1 MAQVTRREKKDGTV
15 SYTIRV
21 YSGRTQSDKVITR
34 CKTVVPPPG
43 MSGKKVEKWVQ
54 EQAMLFEQQVT
65 NGMALDSDMLLDDL
79 IDRWFEEYANKHLK
93 PKTLYD
99 YKRMRPR
106 ITAGLGHL
114 KVSKIKPAHLMAFYD
129 NLEEKGIRQD
139 SSFTATA
146 ALLKLLPHGTRGALA
161 KEAGVGQD
169 TMRMV
174 YAGKGVSKRTAE
186 KVSAAVGLA
195 VSRAFNEHPKK
206 GGKLNSNSVLHY
218 HAMLSSVFR
227 KGVQW
232 GLINE
237 NPCARAERPK
247 ASEIDVETL
256 DEEDIARLLEALAG
270 APVHFSVITQ
280 LALLTGARRGE
291 ICGLRWS
298 DIDFEKGTLSIKRT
312 VQFIPAEGIVFTS
325 PKTKRSRRCIRIGA
339 DCLELLK
346 EYRQHQIQERLR
358 IGSKWARKVTI
369 ENGKVVDNDMEKLCR
384 GDEKDQKE
392 LAELLA
398 HHRIIVTD
406 ECHYWSEFS
415 SFNINTHYSLEAIL
429 VAEKDH
435 TVVYMSA
442 TGQDTWK
449 LIEEQGGPTS
459 PEHIYRLPQS
469 YEHVKAAYFYARYN
483 LVAILK
489 NLPAG
494 EKAIV
499 FVEMGDDLVEME
511 KIFGDAA
518 GYYCSPYNERYQKKY
533 SDLSCCVKDGRQ
545 LKDILFTTKAMGVG
559 IGIKDRT
566 VKHIFIDQW
575 HPLEIAQ
582 SLGRKRTL
590 DADDT
595 CTVYFRDYGLD
606 WYWGTNSGLKKFRN
620 MLLTKYQPAQAYIA
634 GEEEFEKY
642 LHSDTPE
649 VIQKR
654 IDKSKILEH
663 NVVTGYHLNPLGVR
677 QVKNDLEMLYD
688 IMGMKSYPEAFMK
701 YAMFDLHQPI
711 KAYRFKD
718 LEEWLYAHLNQ
729 PMNPEEMTAEIIKFG
744 YIERYYDRMPGQV
757 KLNDWLQGYGVKIVS
772 DRDRRR
778 GENYQTMY

>member
-1 MAQVTRREKKDGTV
+1 MKKIQKNAARFDNLKQDFLDDKKYSGTAEATLNGYRYDITRFLKFLSDEQLAVNEAGFKRYVIHLTDTGVTANSVNHYIRSVKVFLYWCMEQDEVAPFKIKMVKAQETIKDVYTQEELCALIQPPKREDSFVVWRSWAIINFILGTAAREATVCEMQMQDISFDDRTITFRHLPKAKKDGSM
-15 SYTIRV
+15 SYLVRV
-21 YSGRTQSDKVITR
+21 YNGRTQDDKVITR
-34 CKTVVPPPG
+34 CKTVTPPAV
-43 MSGKKVEKWVQ
+43 MGKKKAEKWVQ
-54 EQAMLFEQQVT
+54 EQAVLFEQQVT
-65 NGMALDSDMLLDDL
+65 NGLVLDSDMLLDDL

-325 PKTKRSRRCIRIGA
+325 PKTKRSRRYIRIGA

-369 ENGKVVDNDMEKLCR
+369 ENGKVVDNDMLFTRWNGEPLDPETVSTWFPR
-384 GDEKDQKE
+384 FLEEHG
-392 LAELLA
+392 LPAVHFHSLRHTNASLLIAA
-398 HHRIIVTD
+398 HVPIT
-406 ECHYWSEFS
+406 
-415 SFNINTHYSLEAIL
+415 
-429 VAEKDH
+429 
-435 TVVYMSA
+435 TVSGRLGHA
-442 TGQDTWK
+442 Q
-449 LIEEQGGPTS
+449 TS
-459 PEHIYRLPQS
+459 TTLN
-469 YEHVKAAYFYARYN
+469 FYAS
-483 LVAILK
+483 AIQSADAAAADALEGVIK
-489 NLPAG
+489 IR
-494 EKAIV
+494 EKAH
-499 FVEMGDDLVEME
+499 
-511 KIFGDAA
+511 A
-518 GYYCSPYNERYQKKY
+518 
-533 SDLSCCVKDGRQ
+533 
-545 LKDILFTTKAMGVG
+545 
-559 IGIKDRT
+559 
-566 VKHIFIDQW
+566 
-575 HPLEIAQ
+575 
-582 SLGRKRTL
+582 
-590 DADDT
+590 
-595 CTVYFRDYGLD
+595 
-606 WYWGTNSGLKKFRN
+606 
-620 MLLTKYQPAQAYIA
+620 
-634 GEEEFEKY
+634 
-642 LHSDTPE
+642 
-649 VIQKR
+649 
-654 IDKSKILEH
+654 
-663 NVVTGYHLNPLGVR
+663 
-677 QVKNDLEMLYD
+677 
-688 IMGMKSYPEAFMK
+688 
-701 YAMFDLHQPI
+701 
-711 KAYRFKD
+711 
-718 LEEWLYAHLNQ
+718 
-729 PMNPEEMTAEIIKFG
+729 
-744 YIERYYDRMPGQV
+744 
-757 KLNDWLQGYGVKIVS
+757 
-772 DRDRRR
+772 
-778 GENYQTMY
+778 

>member
-1 MAQVTRREKKDGTV
+1 MAQIIPKAKKDGSM
-15 SYTIRV
+15 SYLVRV
-21 YSGRTQSDKVITR
+21 YNGRTQDDKVITR
-34 CKTVVPPPG
+34 CKTVTPPAG
-43 MSGKKVEKWVQ
+43 MGKKKAEKWVQ
-54 EQAMLFEQQVT
+54 EQAVLFEQQVT
-65 NGMALDSDMLLDDL
+65 NGLVLDSDMLLDDL

-114 KVSKIKPAHLMAFYD
+114 KVSKIKPVHLMAFYD

-247 ASEIDVETL
+247 ASEIYVETL

-369 ENGKVVDNDMEKLCR
+369 ENGKVVDNDMLFTRWNGEPLDPETVSTWFPR
-384 GDEKDQKE
+384 FLEEHG
-392 LAELLA
+392 LPAVHFHSLRHTNASLLIAA
-398 HHRIIVTD
+398 HVPIT
-406 ECHYWSEFS
+406 
-415 SFNINTHYSLEAIL
+415 
-429 VAEKDH
+429 
-435 TVVYMSA
+435 TVSGRLGHA
-442 TGQDTWK
+442 Q
-449 LIEEQGGPTS
+449 TS
-459 PEHIYRLPQS
+459 TTLN
-469 YEHVKAAYFYARYN
+469 FYAS
-483 LVAILK
+483 AIQSADAAAADALEGVIK
-489 NLPAG
+489 IR
-494 EKAIV
+494 EKAH
-499 FVEMGDDLVEME
+499 
-511 KIFGDAA
+511 A
-518 GYYCSPYNERYQKKY
+518 
-533 SDLSCCVKDGRQ
+533 
-545 LKDILFTTKAMGVG
+545 
-559 IGIKDRT
+559 
-566 VKHIFIDQW
+566 
-575 HPLEIAQ
+575 
-582 SLGRKRTL
+582 
-590 DADDT
+590 
-595 CTVYFRDYGLD
+595 
-606 WYWGTNSGLKKFRN
+606 
-620 MLLTKYQPAQAYIA
+620 
-634 GEEEFEKY
+634 
-642 LHSDTPE
+642 
-649 VIQKR
+649 
-654 IDKSKILEH
+654 
-663 NVVTGYHLNPLGVR
+663 
-677 QVKNDLEMLYD
+677 
-688 IMGMKSYPEAFMK
+688 
-701 YAMFDLHQPI
+701 
-711 KAYRFKD
+711 
-718 LEEWLYAHLNQ
+718 
-729 PMNPEEMTAEIIKFG
+729 
-744 YIERYYDRMPGQV
+744 
-757 KLNDWLQGYGVKIVS
+757 
-772 DRDRRR
+772 
-778 GENYQTMY
+778 

>member
-1 MAQVTRREKKDGTV
+1 MKKIQKNAVRFDNLKQDFLDDKKYSGTAEATLNGYRYDITRFLKFLSDEQLTVNEAGFKWYVIHLTDSGMTANSVNHYIRSVKVFLYWCMEQDEIAPFKIKMVKAQETIKDVYTQEELCALIQPPKREDSFVVWRSWAIINFILGTAAREATVCEMQMQDISFDDRTITFRHLPKAKKDGSM
-15 SYTIRV
+15 SYLVRV
-21 YSGRTQSDKVITR
+21 YNGRTQVDKVITR

-139 SSFTATA
+139 SSFTATT
-146 ALLKLLPHGTRGALA
+146 ALLKLLPHGARGALA

-195 VSRAFNEHPKK
+195 VSKAFNEHPKK

-369 ENGKVVDNDMEKLCR
+369 ENGKVVDNDMLFTRWNGEPLDPETVSTWFPR
-384 GDEKDQKE
+384 FLEEHG
-392 LAELLA
+392 LPAVHFHSLRHTNASLLIAA
-398 HHRIIVTD
+398 HVPIT
-406 ECHYWSEFS
+406 
-415 SFNINTHYSLEAIL
+415 
-429 VAEKDH
+429 
-435 TVVYMSA
+435 TVSGRLGHA
-442 TGQDTWK
+442 Q
-449 LIEEQGGPTS
+449 TS
-459 PEHIYRLPQS
+459 TTLN
-469 YEHVKAAYFYARYN
+469 FYAS
-483 LVAILK
+483 AIQS
-489 NLPAG
+489 A
-494 EKAIV
+494 
-499 FVEMGDDLVEME
+499 
-511 KIFGDAA
+511 DAA
-518 GYYCSPYNERYQKKY
+518 AADALEGVIRIRER
-533 SDLSCCVKDGRQ
+533 
-545 LKDILFTTKAMGVG
+545 
-559 IGIKDRT
+559 
-566 VKHIFIDQW
+566 
-575 HPLEIAQ
+575 
-582 SLGRKRTL
+582 
-590 DADDT
+590 
-595 CTVYFRDYGLD
+595 
-606 WYWGTNSGLKKFRN
+606 
-620 MLLTKYQPAQAYIA
+620 
-634 GEEEFEKY
+634 
-642 LHSDTPE
+642 
-649 VIQKR
+649 
-654 IDKSKILEH
+654 
-663 NVVTGYHLNPLGVR
+663 
-677 QVKNDLEMLYD
+677 
-688 IMGMKSYPEAFMK
+688 
-701 YAMFDLHQPI
+701 
-711 KAYRFKD
+711 
-718 LEEWLYAHLNQ
+718 AH
-729 PMNPEEMTAEIIKFG
+729 A
-744 YIERYYDRMPGQV
+744 
-757 KLNDWLQGYGVKIVS
+757 
-772 DRDRRR
+772 
-778 GENYQTMY
+778 

>member
-1 MAQVTRREKKDGTV
+1 MKKIQKNAVRFDNLKQDFLDDKKYSGTAEATLNGYRYDITRFLKFLSDEQLAVNEAGFKRYVIHLTDSGMTANSVNHYIRSVKVFLYWCMEQDEIAPFKIKMVKAQETIKDVYTQEELCALIQPPKREDSFVVWRSWAIINFILGTAAREATVCEMQMQDISFDDRTITFRHLPKAKKDGSM
-15 SYTIRV
+15 SYLVRV
-21 YSGRTQSDKVITR
+21 YNGRTQDDKVITR
-34 CKTVVPPPG
+34 CKTVTPPAVMG
-43 MSGKKVEKWVQ
+43 KKKVEKWVQ

-256 DEEDIARLLEALAG
+256 DEEDIARLLEALADVP
-270 APVHFSVITQ
+270 AHFSVITQ

-312 VQFIPAEGIVFTS
+312 VQFIPGEGIVFTS

-369 ENGKVVDNDMEKLCR
+369 ENGKVVDNDMLFTRWNGEPLDPETVSTWFPR
-384 GDEKDQKE
+384 FWEEHG
-392 LAELLA
+392 LPAVHFHSLRHTNASLLIAA
-398 HHRIIVTD
+398 HVPIT
-406 ECHYWSEFS
+406 
-415 SFNINTHYSLEAIL
+415 
-429 VAEKDH
+429 
-435 TVVYMSA
+435 TVSGRLGHA
-442 TGQDTWK
+442 Q
-449 LIEEQGGPTS
+449 TS
-459 PEHIYRLPQS
+459 TTLN
-469 YEHVKAAYFYARYN
+469 FYAS
-483 LVAILK
+483 AIQSADAAAADALEGVIK
-489 NLPAG
+489 IR
-494 EKAIV
+494 EKAH
-499 FVEMGDDLVEME
+499 
-511 KIFGDAA
+511 A
-518 GYYCSPYNERYQKKY
+518 
-533 SDLSCCVKDGRQ
+533 
-545 LKDILFTTKAMGVG
+545 
-559 IGIKDRT
+559 
-566 VKHIFIDQW
+566 
-575 HPLEIAQ
+575 
-582 SLGRKRTL
+582 
-590 DADDT
+590 
-595 CTVYFRDYGLD
+595 
-606 WYWGTNSGLKKFRN
+606 
-620 MLLTKYQPAQAYIA
+620 
-634 GEEEFEKY
+634 
-642 LHSDTPE
+642 
-649 VIQKR
+649 
-654 IDKSKILEH
+654 
-663 NVVTGYHLNPLGVR
+663 
-677 QVKNDLEMLYD
+677 
-688 IMGMKSYPEAFMK
+688 
-701 YAMFDLHQPI
+701 
-711 KAYRFKD
+711 
-718 LEEWLYAHLNQ
+718 
-729 PMNPEEMTAEIIKFG
+729 
-744 YIERYYDRMPGQV
+744 
-757 KLNDWLQGYGVKIVS
+757 
-772 DRDRRR
+772 
-778 GENYQTMY
+778 